1 MRETLKTT
9 EKGLEEVKAEL
20 ELEKK
25 QREELEKEKES
36 LKESHQQEL
45 KNRQEAYSVIQER
58 NTELSNKLQN
68 SQLEV
73 SKLSE
78 WIGKLEAV
86 SGDANALELLKKEL
100 EVAQT
105 TIADLQEQLSSKKPK
120 TY

>member
-1 MRETLKTT
+1 MKGA
-9 EKGLEEVKAEL
+9 EKGLEEVRREL
-20 ELEKK
+20 EQTQKALE
-25 QREELEKEKES
+25 EEQKTKTTVQ
-36 LKESHQQEL
+36 ESHQSEL
-45 KNRQEAYSVIQER
+45 KNRTEAYGVIQER

-86 SGDANALELLKKEL
+86 SGDSNAFATLRKEL
-100 EVAQT
+100 ESAQN

-120 TY
+120 SY